1 MVYIFFKGNM
11 SRKYYLYLLWETA
24 TSLMTGVAIHIF
36 KIPQALITLDS
47 FIGRV
52 LVNVIDV
59 SF

>member
-1 MVYIFFKGNM
+1 M
-11 SRKYYLYLLWETA
+11 SRKYYLYLLRETA
-24 TSLMTGVAIHIF
+24 TSLMTGVAIHVF
-36 KIPQALITLDS
+36 KVPQTLFALDS

>member
-11 SRKYYLYLLWETA
+11 SRKYYLYLLRETA
-24 TSLMTGVAIHIF
+24 TSLVTGVAIHVF
-36 KIPQALITLDS
+36 KIFQTLFTLDS
-47 FIGRV
+47 FISWV